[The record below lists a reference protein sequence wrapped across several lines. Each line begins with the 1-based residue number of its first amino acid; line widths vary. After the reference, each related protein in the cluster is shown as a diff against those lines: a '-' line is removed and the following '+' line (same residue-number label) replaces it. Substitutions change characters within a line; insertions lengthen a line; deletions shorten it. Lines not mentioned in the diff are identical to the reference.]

1 MSLIEKGKTRIEWA
15 AREMPVLESIKQD
28 FEDRKPFAGK
38 IVAACMHITTET
50 ANLIK
55 TLAAGGADVH
65 LCASNPLSTQ
75 DDVVE
80 ALNAED
86 NINVYAKYGDDTEAY
101 YNHIAAVL
109 SNKPHLVMDDGCDL
123 VNYLYT
129 KEPSLL
135 ENVIGGTEE
144 TTTGV
149 QRLKAMEK
157 DGLLKYPIISVND
170 ALTKHMFDNQYGTGQ
185 STLDGIIRATNILLA
200 GKIIVV
206 AGYGWCGKG
215 LATKARG
222 MGARVIVTEVDPIKA
237 LQAHMDGFKVH
248 SMDMAVFSGD
258 IFVTVTGNK
267 NVIDSKHFVNMKDG
281 AILCNSGHFDSEINI
296 KALKDMATSSRPVK
310 DNIMEY
316 CMNSGEAAF
325 KIYVLGEGRLVNL
338 VCAEGHPSCVMDM
351 SFANQALCASYLC
364 DVYLEPGLHSVPQE
378 VDCFVADLKLKSL
391 DLEIDYLTD
400 EQITYLSSWEEG
412 TQ

>member
-1 MSLIEKGKTRIEWA
+1 MSLVEKGNSRIEWA
-15 AREMPVLESIKQD
+15 AREMPVLGYIKED
-28 FEDRKPFAGK
+28 FEVRKPFEGK
-38 IVAACMHITTET
+38 IVSACMHITTET
-50 ANLIK
+50 ANLVK
-55 TLAAGGADVH
+55 TLAAGGAEVH

-75 DDVVE
+75 DDVVD
-80 ALNAED
+80 ALNAE
-86 NINVYAKYGDDTEAY
+86 NGIYVYAKHGDNTDTY
-101 YNHIAAVL
+101 YSHIKNVL
-109 SNKPHLVMDDGCDL
+109 SKKPHLVMDDGCDL

-157 DGLLKYPIISVND
+157 DGLLKYPVIAVND

-200 GKIIVV
+200 GKLVVV

-222 MGARVIVTEVDPIKA
+222 MGARVIVTEIDPIKA
-237 LQAHMDGFKVH
+237 LQAHMDGFDVC
-248 SMDMAVFSGD
+248 SMEQASWSGD
-258 IFVTVTGNK
+258 IFITVTGNK
-267 NVIDSKHFVNMKDG
+267 NVIDEKHFSSMKDG
-281 AILCNSGHFDSEINI
+281 VILCNSGHFDAEINI
-296 KALKDMATSSRPVK
+296 KALKEMSSSTRLVK
-310 DNIMEY
+310 ENVMEY
-316 CMNSGEAAF
+316 SLAGPFET

-338 VCAEGHPSCVMDM
+338 ACAEGHPSCVMDM

-364 DVYLEPGLHSVPQE
+364 DIHLQPGLHTVPQE
-378 VDCFVADLKLKSL
+378 VDNYVATLKLQSL
-391 DLEIDYLTD
+391 RLLIDTLTE
-400 EQITYLSSWEEG
+400 EQIEYLNSWQEG
-412 TQ
+412 T

>member
-1 MSLIEKGKTRIEWA
+1 MSLLEKGKNRIEWA
-15 AREMPVLESIKQD
+15 AREMPVLERIKQD
-28 FEDRKPFAGK
+28 FDVRQPFAGK

-55 TLAAGGADVH
+55 TLAAGGAEVH

-80 ALNAED
+80 ALNNED
-86 NINVYAKYGDDTEAY
+86 NIKVYAKYGDDTEAY

-109 SNKPHLVMDDGCDL
+109 NNKPHLVMDDGCDL

-206 AGYGWCGKG
+206 AGYGWCGRG
-215 LATKARG
+215 LAAKARG
-222 MGARVIVTEVDPIKA
+222 MGAKVVVTEVDPIKA
-237 LQAHMDGFKVH
+237 LQAHMDGFEVH

-296 KALKDMATSSRPVK
+296 KALKEMAESTKLVK

-316 CMNSGEAAF
+316 SINSCDTVI

-364 DVYLEPGLHSVPQE
+364 DVHLSAGLHSVPHE
-378 VDCFVADLKLKSL
+378 VDVYVADLKLKSL

-400 EQITYLSSWEEG
+400 EQIDYISSWKEG
-412 TQ
+412 T

>member
-1 MSLIEKGKTRIEWA
+1 MSLVDKGNSRIEWA
-15 AREMPVLESIKQD
+15 SREMPVMKIIKD
-28 FEDRKPFAGK
+28 FFIDQQPFSGK

-50 ANLIK
+50 ANLVQ
-55 TLAAGGADVH
+55 TLVAGGAQVH

-80 ALNAED
+80 ALNISD
-86 NINVYAKYGDDTEAY
+86 NIFVYAKHGDSPEEY
-101 YNHIAAVL
+101 YNNIKKVL
-109 SNKPHLVMDDGCDL
+109 NSKPHLVMDDGCDL

-129 KEPSLL
+129 KEPMLL

-149 QRLKAMEK
+149 QRLKAMERE
-157 DGLLKYPIISVND
+157 GLLKYPIITVND

-200 GKIIVV
+200 GKVIVI

-215 LATKARG
+215 LAAKARG
-222 MGARVIVTEVDPIKA
+222 MGARVIVTEIDPIKA
-237 LQAHMDGFKVH
+237 LQAHMDGFDVYT
-248 SMDMAVFSGD
+248 MNDACNYGD
-258 IFVTVTGNK
+258 IFITVTGNK
-267 NVIDSKHFVNMKDG
+267 NVIDSWHFRQMKDG

-296 KALKDMATSSRPVK
+296 KALEKIATSFKPVK
-310 DNIMEY
+310 ENVMEY
-316 CMNSGEAAF
+316 FIEDTYQGF

-338 VCAEGHPSCVMDM
+338 ACAEGHPSCVMDM

-364 DVYLEPGLHSVPQE
+364 SVHLQPGLHSVPNE
-378 VDCFVADLKLKSL
+378 VDNFVADIKLKSL
-391 DLEIDYLTD
+391 NLEIDELTSEQKIYLN
-400 EQITYLSSWEEG
+400 SWQEG
-412 TQ
+412 T